1 MSIYFEKIIDLRNQG
16 KTYKEI
22 CSQLNCAMST
32 VSYHC
37 KLNKMGGHSDRL
49 SDQQKKELQILYD
62 EIGSLKKVAKIKG
75 HSFETVKKYVIVGK
89 KIKSIKT
96 NSESVILWRK
106 RTKLKLIDYKGG
118 KCVLCDYNKCSS
130 ALHFHHLD
138 PNEKDFSISGKSLSF
153 EKLKNEVDKC
163 ILVCSNCHSEIHE
176 GIVNINARV
185 DQRKESYVLGT

>member
-1 MSIYFEKIIDLRNQG
+1 MGSYFEKIIELRNQG

-22 CSQLNCAMST
+22 SNELNCALST

-37 KLNKMGGHSDRL
+37 KLNKMGGHTDRL
-49 SDQQKKELQILYD
+49 TEEEKIELQKLYN

-75 HSFETVKKYVIVGK
+75 RSFETVQKYVT
-89 KIKSIKT
+89 IKT
-96 NSESVILWRK
+96 RTKKVSNSEAVIEWRK
-106 RTKLKLIDYKGG
+106 RTKIKLVEYKGG
-118 KCVLCDYNKCSS
+118 KCQLCDYSKSLN

-153 EKLKNEVDKC
+153 DKLKSEVDKC

-176 GIVNINARV
+176 GIIKV
-185 DQRKESYVLGT
+185 

>member
-1 MSIYFEKIIDLRNQG
+1 MGSYFEKIIELRNQG

-22 CSQLNCAMST
+22 SNELNCALST

-37 KLNKMGGHSDRL
+37 KLNKMGGHTDRL
-49 SDQQKKELQILYD
+49 TEEEKIELQKLYN

-75 HSFETVKKYVIVGK
+75 RSFETVQKYVTIKPRTK
-89 KIKSIKT
+89 KVS
-96 NSESVILWRK
+96 NSEAVIEWRK
-106 RTKLKLIDYKGG
+106 RTKIKLVEYKGG
-118 KCVLCDYNKCSS
+118 KCQLCDYSKSLN

-153 EKLKNEVDKC
+153 DKLKSEVDKC

-176 GIVNINARV
+176 GIIKV
-185 DQRKESYVLGT
+185 

>member
-1 MSIYFEKIIDLRNQG
+1 MGIYFEKIIELRNQG

-22 CSQLNCAMST
+22 SEQLNCALST

-37 KLNKMGGHSDRL
+37 KLNKMGGQTDRL
-49 SDQQKKELQILYD
+49 TEDEKIELQKLYN

-75 HSFETVKKYVIVGK
+75 RAFETVQKYVT
-89 KIKSIKT
+89 IKT
-96 NSESVILWRK
+96 RTKKVSNSEAVIEWRK
-106 RTKLKLIDYKGG
+106 RTKKKLVDYKGG
-118 KCVLCDYNKCSS
+118 KCQLCDYNKSLN

-153 EKLKNEVDKC
+153 DKLKNEVDKC

-176 GIVNINARV
+176 GITKI
-185 DQRKESYVLGT
+185 